1 MTGWFLIVSPVSIIW
16 ITRKL
21 RLHNTGFL
29 QTRILKREKHL
40 SIISTRR
47 STAASDGLREAFV
60 GCSQNGRTFQAFS
73 CVSSQER
80 IKRLKFTVFFSPIGL
95 VWSMMKNVPRTKLK
109 HNKIWSSRSQKAQG
123 NFPRHQFIS
132 K

>member
-21 RLHNTGFL
+21 WLHNTGFL

-60 GCSQNGRTFQAFS
+60 GCSQNVRTFQAFS
-73 CVSSQER
+73 CVSQER

-95 VWSMMKNVPRTKLK
+95 VDDENFPRTKLK

-123 NFPRHQFIS
+123 NFPWHQFIS